1 MTAGHMKHA
10 RCLFFPAAEH
20 DMIRDAVARSLIF
33 DLDIVIQVLMGRIG
47 RDDPETVKL
56 TGIHLSPLRDRSE
69 V

>member
-1 MTAGHMKHA
+1 M
-10 RCLFFPAAEH
+10 RVVSFFRLRS
-20 DMIRDAVARSLIF
+20 MVRDVDARSLIF

-56 TGIHLSPLRDRSE
+56 TGIHLKPVRDRSE